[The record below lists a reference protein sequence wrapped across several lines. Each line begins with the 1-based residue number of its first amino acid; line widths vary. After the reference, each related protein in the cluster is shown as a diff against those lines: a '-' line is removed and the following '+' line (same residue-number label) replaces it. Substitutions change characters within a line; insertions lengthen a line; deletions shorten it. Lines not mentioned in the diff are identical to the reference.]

1 MPSSFLLKKMKNL
14 LTYLFILSFIHII
27 YAQDNNWVI
36 LKGNTFP
43 DYKFGLSVMKFS
55 ANSMQVIQKPA
66 DSVASFFVEE
76 TNTSISDNAG
86 NLLFYTNGLTVFHAQ
101 HDTMQGTKDFNK
113 GVWFYDG
120 HDYKLPFRQS
130 VMILPHPTNDNL
142 YYIFHKN
149 PTIYVDNI
157 FQCQFL
163 QYSVVDMQQD
173 SGRGAIIQKNVPI
186 IQNDWICNGYM
197 TACKHANGKDWW
209 ILSPKLLQNEYY
221 THLFT
226 GDSIVSYG
234 KQKLG
239 PTGKNF
245 QQGLAV
251 FTPDGT
257 KYIVGQQD
265 INSITI
271 FDFDRCTGLLS
282 NPVYFTIQ
290 TPMNE
295 SVWGDIAVSAN
306 SRYLYATCYH
316 HILQFDLWASDILAS
331 QQVVATYDGYICTF
345 PNDNTQYGNS
355 LFFVPQL
362 APNGKIYIS
371 SFGATDVYTVINQPD
386 SAGMAC
392 EVLQHALDFNKSVS
406 YSIPNFPNYRLS
418 ASATPCYGVDKE
430 EGISNKEISIYPNPT
445 HTSLFLTCPKGKIRM
460 VNSVGQEVYAEMCIF
475 AAVDKE
481 ISVAHLPQGVYYVQV
496 VAEKGVFTTKFF
508 KE

>member
-1 MPSSFLLKKMKNL
+1 MKHYLIYYFLLPF
-14 LTYLFILSFIHII
+14 YLFAQKNDTHWII
-27 YAQDNNWVI
+27 AKRGNN
-36 LKGNTFP
+36 NTLP
-43 DYKFGLSVMKFS
+43 MFGLVDIGFG
-55 ANSMQVIQKPA
+55 V
-66 DSVASFFVEE
+66 DSLSITKLYPNNIIMEE
-76 TNTSISDNAG
+76 TNTSISDTAG
-86 NLLFYTNGLTVFHAQ
+86 NLLFYTNGLTIFHAQ
-101 HDTMQGTKDFNK
+101 HDTMQGSKDFNK
-113 GVWFYDG
+113 GLWFYNG
-120 HDYKLPFRQS
+120 HDDRLPFRQS
-130 VMILPHPTNDNL
+130 VMVLPHPTNDNL
-142 YYIFHKN
+142 HYIFHKN

-234 KQKLG
+234 KQKIGLVG
-239 PTGKNF
+239 SNF

-257 KYIVGQQD
+257 KYIVGQQQ
-265 INSITI
+265 INSITV

-295 SVWGDIAVSAN
+295 SIWGNIAVSPN

-316 HILQFDLWASDILAS
+316 HVLQFDLWATDISAS
-331 QQVVATYDGYICTF
+331 KQVVATYDGYICTY
-345 PNDNTQYGNS
+345 PNDNIQYGNA

-371 SFGATDVYTVINQPD
+371 SFGATDVYTAINQPD
-386 SAGMAC
+386 SVGLAC
-392 EVLQHALDFNKSVS
+392 DVQQHALDFNKDVS
-406 YSIPNFPNYRLS
+406 YSIPNFPNYRLG
-418 ASATPCYGVDKE
+418 ASVTPCYGVDKE
-430 EGISNKEISIYPNPT
+430 EGIGYKEIAVYPNPAT
-445 HTSLFLTCPKGKIRM
+445 TTLHISFGEKATLHI
-460 VNSVGQEVYAEMCIF
+460 VNALGQEVYRESDFSGEKELSLEGF
-475 AAVDKE
+475 AT
-481 ISVAHLPQGVYYVQV
+481 GVYYVKAVTVKGQV
-496 VAEKGVFTTKFF
+496 FVAKFF

>member
-1 MPSSFLLKKMKNL
+1 MTFSF
-14 LTYLFILSFIHII
+14 SF
-27 YAQDNNWVI
+27 AQDENWVI
-36 LKGNTFP
+36 LNGDGSTDPKW
-43 DYKFGLSVMKFS
+43 GLVNMKFT
-55 ANSMQVIQKPA
+55 ANDLTLNYKES
-66 DSVASFFVEE
+66 DSTAYLMTEE
-76 TNTSISDNAG
+76 TNTSISDKSG

-101 HDTMQGTKDFNK
+101 HDTMKGSKDFNK
-113 GVWFYDG
+113 GLWFYDG
-120 HDYKLPFRQS
+120 HDYRLPFRQS
-130 VMILPHPTNDNL
+130 VMILPHPSNDNL

-149 PTIYVDNI
+149 PTIYEGNI
-157 FQCQFL
+157 FQAHFL

-173 SGRGAIIQKNVPI
+173 SGRGTMTQKNVPI

-209 ILSPKLLQNEYY
+209 ILSKKVLANKYY

-226 GDSIVSYG
+226 GDSIIDMGIQTIGISG
-234 KQKLG
+234 A
-239 PTGKNF
+239 NF

-257 KYIVGQQD
+257 KYIVGQQQ

-295 SVWGDIAVSAN
+295 NVWGDIAVSPN

-331 QQVVATYDGYICTF
+331 QQVVASYDGYICTY
-345 PNDNTQYGNS
+345 PNDNIQYGNA
-355 LFFVPQL
+355 LFYVPQL
-362 APNGKIYIS
+362 APNDKIYIS

-386 SAGMAC
+386 SAGLAC
-392 EVLQHALDFNKSVS
+392 QVLQHALDFDKCVQT
-406 YSIPNFPNYRLS
+406 SIPNFPNYRLG
-418 ASATPCYGVDKE
+418 AAATPCYGVSKE
-430 EGISNKEISIYPNPT
+430 EGIRNKEIEVYPNPAT
-445 HTSLFLTCPKGKIRM
+445 TTLHI
-460 VNSVGQEVYAEMCIF
+460 SVAEKAELHILNALGQEVWHISSFSGE
-475 AAVDKE
+475 KE
-481 ISVAHLPQGVYYVQV
+481 VSLLGFSAGVYYVRVQG
-496 VAEKGVFTTKFF
+496 ENGVFTTKFF